1 MGRQVRRWEAGF
13 RESEIAEIRLLKK
26 LKTEAWQGSLDD

>member
-26 LKTEAWQGSLDD
+26 LETEAWQGSLDD